1 MSLDN
6 SIQTAFNATQIIL
19 VFLSVLFGI
28 RYNEFKELLSTR
40 IPSNQMDLKDFCE
53 KIEEIYK
60 EKCLVLLGIN
70 IAVFIIFLPIL
81 INVIWSAL
89 IYILNKNPLVY
100 NFTEVSFVF
109 INLMILG
116 LIYWTYRLSK
126 EIKSFK
132 EEKVQN
138 NLKRL

>member
-1 MSLDN
+1 MGIDS
-6 SIQTAFNATQIIL
+6 SIQTAFNATQVIL

-28 RYNEFKELLSTR
+28 RYNEFKKLLSTY
-40 IPSNQMDLKDFCE
+40 IPTNQRDLEDFCE

-60 EKCLVLLGIN
+60 DKCLVLLGIN

-81 INVIWSAL
+81 INVIWNAF
-89 IYILNKNPLVY
+89 IYILKGNHLVY

-132 EEKVQN
+132 GTVQK
-138 NLKRL
+138 NLKDYK